1 MAQYRVLF
9 LDEHGRVAQAPEVI
23 ECADDKAAIEKAI
36 QLLEGRLVE
45 VWQEG
50 RLVIR
55 LAPPQ
60 RW

>member
-9 LDEHGRVAQAPEVI
+9 LDEHGRIEQAPAVI
-23 ECADDKAAIEKAI
+23 ECADDKAAIEQAI
-36 QLLEGRLVE
+36 QLLDGRLVE